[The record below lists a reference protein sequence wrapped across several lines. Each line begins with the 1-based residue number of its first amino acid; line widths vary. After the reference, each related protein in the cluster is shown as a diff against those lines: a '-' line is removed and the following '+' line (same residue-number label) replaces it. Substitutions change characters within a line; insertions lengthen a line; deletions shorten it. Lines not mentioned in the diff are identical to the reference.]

1 MVIFPCLAYSQTRI
15 ALLFKV
21 SRHDSLFPPMCC
33 LLPAHRPPR
42 ETRLAE
48 GLYLPLL
55 ISFTP
60 TLPERPLES
69 FAFSPFY
76 TLSVHGLPSVCLSLG
91 FPGGPN
97 DKRPSCNAGDS
108 RDAGSI
114 LGREDPLEEAMAT
127 HSSILAWRI
136 PWTEEPGRQW
146 SKRHWVV
153 KESDTTL
160 EFHL

>member
-21 SRHDSLFPPMCC
+21 SHHDSLFPPMCC

-114 LGREDPLEEAMAT
+114 LGREDPLEEGRTT
-127 HSSILAWRI
+127 HSSVLAWRI
-136 PWTEEPGRQW
+136 PWTEEPSRIQSIGSQR
-146 SKRHWVV
+146 V
-153 KESDTTL
+153 K
-160 EFHL
+160 HN